1 MKLATYRNLSP
12 GATGDRLGAVLK
24 DGRMLDLRLAYASY
38 LAETEGEGRPF
49 AMANARIPRDMREFL
64 CGGEPAMA
72 AAGAALGHAEAIIA
86 SGGEPAGPDGE
97 LAALKDRHVRLRAPI
112 PHPGKFFHT
121 GLNSNKHVANTGHA
135 VPENVPGAPR
145 FDSSLVGHEEPVLY
159 PKQTKMLDYEV
170 EVGFII
176 GKYCKDVKPEN
187 AFDAIMGYTV
197 YNDITAREVQRSAA
211 LGGVFLG
218 KNFDTTNPIGPYIVT
233 ADEVPN
239 PESLRVQCRVNGVTR
254 QDELLT
260 DMIFK
265 IPELIAFYSQMS
277 LEPGDIISSGTFC
290 GVALEQEDPEP
301 FLLKPGDVVECEVEH
316 VGVLRNPIVAQD

>member
-12 GATGDRLGAVLK
+12 GAAGDRLGVVLA
-24 DGRMLDLRLAYASY
+24 DGRMLDLRLAYAGY
-38 LAETEGEGRPF
+38 LAEKEGEGRPY
-49 AMANARIPRDMREFL
+49 AMASARIPRDMRDFL
-64 CGGEPAMA
+64 CGGEPALA
-72 AAGAALGHAEAIIA
+72 AARAALRHAEAA
-86 SGGEPAGPDGE
+86 VDAGGEPAGPDGE
-97 LAALKDRHVRLRAPI
+97 VAALKGRHVRLRAPI

-145 FDSSLVGHEEPVLY
+145 FDTSLVGHEEPVLY
-159 PKQTKMLDYEV
+159 PRQTRMLDYEV
-170 EVGFII
+170 EVGIVI
-176 GKYCKDVKPEN
+176 GKHCKDVAPEN
-187 AFDAIMGYTV
+187 AFDVIMGYTV
-197 YNDITAREVQRSAA
+197 YNDITAREVQRTPA

-218 KNFDTTNPIGPYIVT
+218 KNFDTTNPVGPYIVT
-233 ADEVPN
+233 ADAVPN
-239 PESLRVQCRVNGVTR
+239 PESLRVQCRVNGETR

-277 LEPGDIISSGTFC
+277 LEPGDIISSGTFS

-301 FLLKPGDVVECEVEH
+301 FLLRPGDVVECEVES